1 MKPAPSQRQEPLF
14 NRTAQDTAL
23 LRGLAGLHFCY
34 GRYPDAESLLDLAL
48 WLNPGDKST
57 HVMMARVLVRQRRVV
72 EARDHMGKARNGQA
86 NV

>member
-1 MKPAPSQRQEPLF
+1 
-14 NRTAQDTAL
+14 L

-48 WLNPGDKST
+48 WLNPGDRST
-57 HVMMARVLVRQRRVV
+57 HVMMARVLVRQHRVV
-72 EARDHMGKARNGQA
+72 EARDHMDKARNGRV

>member
-1 MKPAPSQRQEPLF
+1 VKPAPSQRQEPLF
-14 NRTAQDTAL
+14 GSTAQDTAL
-23 LRGLAGLHFCY
+23 LRGLAGLHFSY

-48 WLNPGDKST
+48 WLNPGDRST

-72 EARDHMGKARNGQA
+72 EARNHMGKARNPRA

>member
-1 MKPAPSQRQEPLF
+1 MTPVSSQKQQPLF
-14 NRTAQDTAL
+14 SCTAQDTAL

-48 WLNPGDKST
+48 WLNPGDRST

-72 EARDHMGKARNGQA
+72 EARDHMGKARNGRA